1 MSSPG
6 PLESLTPAGEVRPTA
21 QTETPETPG
30 LTGPTPPAR
39 PVRASDT
46 TRDNPWP
53 VRALSQRMADY
64 ISKAPAAWIEGQ
76 IAQLNIRAN
85 TAYLTL
91 RDPSVDMSLQVSC
104 SKALFAAQA
113 SPPTEG
119 SRVVVHGQFDF
130 YPARGSLSFRVDQLH
145 PVGLGELL
153 ARLERLRR
161 LLAAEGLTS
170 AARKKPLPFLP
181 RTVGLITGRAS
192 AAESD
197 VLANARARWPAVRFR
212 IENTPV
218 QGVNAVTQIIDA
230 LRRLDQASDVDVI
243 ILARG
248 GGSVEDLL
256 PFSDEALC
264 RAVSACRTPVVSA
277 VGHEPDHPIVDDVAD
292 VRCSTPTDAGKRV
305 VPDAA
310 AELRGVDQLRLRAR
324 RALTNWVQTEAAQLA
339 RLTAASVLKNPYGPI
354 DSRADHV
361 VRDRQRARSVIASTL
376 DGIDR
381 DLAHRRAQLVALG
394 PAATLAR
401 GYAVVQTGSQ
411 VMRSILQ
418 APAGTPLRV
427 RVADGV
433 VLATSTGP
441 EPLHPGPPQQEP
453 PRHQPPRHQPPRHQ
467 PPAGREPDH
476 EPRQPTPSGSAT
488 RKRTT

>member
-1 MSSPG
+1 M
-6 PLESLTPAGEVRPTA
+6 TA
-21 QTETPETPG
+21 
-30 LTGPTPPAR
+30 PPAR
-39 PVRASDT
+39 AVLASDT
-46 TRDNPWP
+46 TRENPWP

-64 ISKAPAAWIEGQ
+64 VAKAPAAWIEGQ
-76 IAQLNIRAN
+76 IAQLNIRGA

-91 RDPSVDMSLQVSC
+91 RDPSVDMSIQVSC
-104 SKALFAAQA
+104 SKALLTSQAA
-113 SPPTEG
+113 PPTEG

-170 AARKKPLPFLP
+170 AARKKQLPFLP

-218 QGVNAVTQIIDA
+218 QGVNAVAQIIEA
-230 LRRLDQASDVDVI
+230 LKRLDLAPEVDVI
-243 ILARG
+243 VLARG

-310 AELRGVDQLRLRAR
+310 AEIRGVDQLRLRAR
-324 RALTNWVQTEAAQLA
+324 RALTNWVQTETAKLA
-339 RLTAASVLKNPYGPI
+339 RLTSAAVLKNPYGPI
-354 DSRADHV
+354 ESRAELLG
-361 VRDRQRARSVIASTL
+361 RDRQRARAVIASIL
-376 DGIDR
+376 DGVER
-381 DLAHRRAQLVALG
+381 DLAHRRAQLLALG

-401 GYAVVQTGSQ
+401 GYAVVQTGAS
-411 VMRSILQ
+411 VLRSVQQ
-418 APAGTPLRV
+418 APTGTALRI

-433 VLATSTGP
+433 LLATSAGA
-441 EPLHPGPPQQEP
+441 EPAPSQPRPQQ
-453 PRHQPPRHQPPRHQ
+453 QPDQQLADQTPLDR
-467 PPAGREPDH
+467 PAPK
-476 EPRQPTPSGSAT
+476 
-488 RKRTT
+488 RKKTT